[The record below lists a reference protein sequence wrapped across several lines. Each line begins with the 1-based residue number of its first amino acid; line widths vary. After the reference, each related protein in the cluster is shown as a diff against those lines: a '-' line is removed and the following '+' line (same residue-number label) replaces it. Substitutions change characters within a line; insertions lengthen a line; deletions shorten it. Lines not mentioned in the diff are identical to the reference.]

1 MRYLSFLLLL
11 ASFPAAASD
20 FDGSSASLLWGL
32 PFALILL
39 SIALGP
45 LFFSRIWHHHFG
57 KITAF
62 WTLLFLTPFI
72 VTFGFST
79 GVHTVAHALVE
90 EYIPFILLLLA
101 LYTISGGI
109 FVSGDLHG
117 SPKLNTTL
125 LAVGTALSSVMG
137 TTGAAM
143 LMIRPLLKANHNRY
157 YRVHIVIFF
166 IFLVANIGGGLT
178 PLGDPPLFLGF
189 LKGVDFMWTVKH
201 MLMPVL
207 ISSVVLLTVFYI
219 IDSRHFHR
227 EQREHLV
234 PASTETEEKVKIYGK
249 WNFLLLAGVVG
260 AVLLSG
266 LWQPNHPGFEIFG
279 SHYALQNLARDG
291 ILLALTAV
299 SWIITPKQVRAGN
312 EFNFE
317 PIAEVGKLFLGI
329 FITISPVLAILKAG
343 EAGALGTVVS
353 LVHDAAGNPINV
365 MYFWMSGLLSAFL
378 DNAPTYLV
386 FFNMAGGDAQALMTG
401 HLFHSLLAVSMGSVF
416 MGALT
421 YIGNAPNFMVKA
433 IAEQRGVPMP
443 SFFGYMAWSVI
454 VLIPLFALHT
464 MIFFVWQLF

>member
-11 ASFPAAASD
+11 AAFPAAASD
-20 FDGSSASLLWGL
+20 FDGSSLLWGL

-72 VTFGFST
+72 VTFGFSA

-266 LWQPNHPGFEIFG
+266 LWQPNHPGFEILG
-279 SHYALQNLARDG
+279 SHYALQNLVRDV
-291 ILLALTAV
+291 ILLVLTVV
-299 SWIITPKQVRAGN
+299 SLLITHKQVRAGN
-312 EFNFE
+312 EFNFD

-343 EAGALGTVVS
+343 EAGALGAVVS